1 MSFDSRLNSL
11 KLLLDLYEKIITEH
25 KNTKKELEETNNKL
39 DIIIH
44 ENENLKKENERLQN
58 DISILH
64 NFNDSLMQFGCVK
77 EYIKNNINIMDELD
91 N

>member
-1 MSFDSRLNSL
+1 MSVESRVGSL
-11 KLLLDLYEKIITEH
+11 KLLLDLYEKIINDH
-25 KNTKKELEETNNKL
+25 NNVKKELEKTNNEL
-39 DIIIH
+39 NIIIQ
-44 ENENLKKENERLQN
+44 ENENLKKENERLQS